1 MIIYRDVLEKLKE
14 AGYTT
19 YDILKQKYLSQSTLT
34 AIRQNTP
41 VSTKTIDVI
50 CRLLQCQPGDILI
63 YEEEATDRK

>member
-50 CRLLQCQPGDILI
+50 CRLLQCQPGDILM